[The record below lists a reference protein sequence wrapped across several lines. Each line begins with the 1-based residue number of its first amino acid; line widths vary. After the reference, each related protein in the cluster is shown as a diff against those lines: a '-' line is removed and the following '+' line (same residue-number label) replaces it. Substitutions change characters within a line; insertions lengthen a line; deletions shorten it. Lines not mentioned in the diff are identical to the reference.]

1 MAAAAP
7 APAVVPGLPVTAV
20 APATASSPP
29 APAAPADPGQAIAD
43 ALDDVV
49 PDPVVPA
56 DVVPTAPVLT
66 GGNTNISIRIFSPG
80 DDGPVIQVGGRG
92 GGGGGAAAPLTWIWN
107 WTWSGA
113 PTCPAPDAGV
123 PGWTWNWTCGPAAAP
138 GSAPATPADMI
149 DSLDEILSAALP
161 APLSVPV
168 PGAVAP
174 AAAVAPDVAQPPE
187 RLPSG
192 AARAG
197 GGRPGQR
204 VHAAADAGAVAPAT
218 WAPPSAAPAPAALVP
233 PAVSTPPERAAA
245 RNRRGDTTREHRAI
259 SPVGGSG
266 AMSIAAAG
274 GVAAAGAGSGPAVLA
289 TLISCSHASSCAR
302 CSRPWACHGRCCA
315 ARGSN
320 GLADAGDGSQ
330 RSAGRTSGA
339 RIRQRRQEKA

>member
-1 MAAAAP
+1 M
-7 APAVVPGLPVTAV
+7 PGLPLTAV

-29 APAAPADPGQAIAD
+29 APAAPADPGKAIAD
-43 ALDDVV
+43 ALADVA
-49 PDPVVPA
+49 PDPVIPA
-56 DVVPTAPVLT
+56 DVVPVAPVVT

-80 DDGPVIQVGGRG
+80 DDGPVIQIGDRG

-123 PGWTWNWTCGPAAAP
+123 PGWTWNWTCGPATA
-138 GSAPATPADMI
+138 GSAPGTPVDLL

-168 PGAVAP
+168 PNALAP
-174 AAAVAPDVAQPPE
+174 AAAVAPDVAQPPG

-197 GGRPGQR
+197 GGRPGQG
-204 VHAAADAGAVAPAT
+204 VHAATDAGAVAPAT
-218 WAPPSAAPAPAALVP
+218 WSPPSAATAPAALVP
-233 PAVSTPPERAAA
+233 SVVSTPPERAAA
-245 RNRRGDTTREHRAI
+245 RDRRGDTTRGHRAI

-266 AMSIAAAG
+266 AVSIAAAG

-289 TLISCSHASSCAR
+289 TLICLLASFLVRALLPAVGLP
-302 CSRPWACHGRCCA
+302 RPLL
-315 ARGSN
+315 RGSRLERP
-320 GLADAGDGSQ
+320 G
-330 RSAGRTSGA
+330 
-339 RIRQRRQEKA
+339 